1 MLFIKSSVSILI
13 YTFAQNEFLD
23 MFFIKSDLIE
33 VRESPGKGK
42 GIFAKKNIAPGTIV
56 ECSPVLVLS
65 SKDTKALESTF
76 LYHYYFIWGDR
87 GRKTA
92 IALGYCSL
100 YNHDYHS
107 NCIYE
112 TDYEDGTFKVITR
125 FGIKKNDELF
135 INYNFYPDEESK
147 VWFDKSKTIK

>member
-1 MLFIKSSVSILI
+1 MI
-13 YTFAQNEFLD
+13 YTFVAIENRI
-23 MFFIKSDLIE
+23 MYYIKSELIE
-33 VRESPGKGK
+33 VRESIGKGK
-42 GIFAKKNIAPGTIV
+42 GVFAKRNIKPGTIV

-65 SKDTKALESTF
+65 AKDTKALESTF
-76 LYHYYFIWGDR
+76 LYNYYFIWGDK

-112 TDYEDGTFKVITR
+112 TDYEDLTFKVITR
-125 FGIKKNDELF
+125 FPIKKGEELF
-135 INYNFYPDEESK
+135 INYNFYPDDESK
-147 VWFDKSKTIK
+147 VWFDKSKTVKKKK